1 MEEKHSALRVTVSTL
16 EGEVVDVF
24 VVTDWRRVKEV
35 KEGVGEEAEVV
46 GMFKPFGAVWVEER
60 LGRGLE

>member
-24 VVTDWRRVKEV
+24 LITLKDRVEEV
-35 KEGVGEEAEVV
+35 KRETGEEEVEVV
-46 GMFKPFGAVWVEER
+46 GNRWGIVFVDDR
-60 LGRGLE
+60 LRKGLE